1 MRRLPRQ
8 CRGKS
13 LGNWLLPL
21 AFLVA
26 FALPATM
33 RGQGCSMC
41 RDATAGSA
49 PQTRKAL
56 RRAIPLLG
64 FPAIA
69 VFAGSLLLARKI
81 QPGRD

>member
-1 MRRLPRQ
+1 MRRP
-8 CRGKS
+8 
-13 LGNWLLPL
+13 LLLLLLL
-21 AFLVA
+21 AV
-26 FALPATM
+26 FALPATAP
-33 RGQGCSMC
+33 GQGCSMC

-49 PQTRKAL
+49 PQTRKAF

-69 VFAGSLLLARKI
+69 IFVGTLVLARKI

>member
-1 MRRLPRQ
+1 MR
-8 CRGKS
+8 KS
-13 LGNWLLPL
+13 LVLPL
-21 AFLVA
+21 LLAA
-26 FALPATM
+26 FALPATT

-64 FPAIA
+64 LPAIA
-69 VFAGSLLLARKI
+69 IFAGSLVLARRI
-81 QPGRD
+81 QPGRGHCQHPNGQD